1 MKLHVDLRSGEKNSA
16 IRKEGNIPAVVYGK
30 HMDKPLAIMCN
41 KNDFIKKFKE
51 AGYSTPLTL
60 EGKDVD
66 QFVLIQDMQLDPVS
80 DVVLHVDFMAVNKNE
95 KVTTEVPVKLVGESP
110 IEKLGEGKIQLLKD
124 FIEVEAF
131 PQDLPHDV
139 QIDISVIVKM
149 DDTIFVSDIKLSDK
163 VEILDDM
170 EQPIVTVLRL
180 VEEVEEAPVVA
191 TPEAGAAAPTE

>member
-1 MKLHVDLRSGEKNSA
+1 MKLHVDLRTEEKNKA
-16 IRKEGNIPAVVYGK
+16 VRAAGNIPAVVYGK
-30 HMDKPLAIMCN
+30 HMDKPLNIVCK

-60 EGKDVD
+60 EGEHID

-80 DVVLHVDFMAVNKNE
+80 DVVLHVDFLAVNKNE
-95 KVTTEVPVKLVGESP
+95 KVTTEIPVKLFGESP

-131 PQDLPHDV
+131 PQDLPHDI

-149 DDTIFVSDIKLSDK
+149 DDTIFVKDIKLSDK
-163 VEILDDM
+163 VEILDDL
-170 EQPIVTVLRL
+170 EQPLITVLKL
-180 VEEVEEAPVVA
+180 AEEEVEATPVVA
-191 TPEAGAAAPTE
+191 TPEA